1 MDKTELLKDSVK
13 KLLSLGVLD
22 EEIFSSLSEVGI
34 SKEDAQK
41 LVNDVKNNV
50 KNDQVSSEGVFE
62 KTAKALRENIP
73 LPNKVQD
80 NLQKQ
85 GQVENINNNTF
96 NQFEKKE
103 INPLDVDFGVDI
115 RDSSQNFNASA
126 KNQVKK
132 TELVDDI
139 VNQSSAKG
147 NKVAQAPSKNVEN
160 NSSKIADKLLSEI
173 SQVKGVSNE
182 KNSDVK
188 TQNEIT
194 QNLSSEN
201 GINEV
206 EKKPV
211 QKISEVQQSDIE
223 ELWKKGIVIA
233 INAKLDDMRKM
244 KDEIEMKI
252 DSKVDLAVRNEI
264 NQFRVLLDSQKDLI
278 ISSNREALA
287 EKQKEITFIIDSKIA
302 ELKKYNQEIEEN
314 MKLINQT
321 KDSQEKAM
329 REINESLETVKKTKT
344 QLVME
349 MNSELI
355 KSKSNTQEFI
365 DKSDRHLKEMDDRI
379 NKTLEFEK
387 NIADG
392 MLAKVEQKIENL
404 TINKANNIIDELQI
418 ELNKIKSIEKE
429 VSIETLDEK
438 IKTLEKFK
446 SEFLNSMQENL
457 KKINDAIEKLND
469 KNDNVEKELKG
480 RMLIFDAKIE
490 ELTKFEKEFAKVM
503 ANYLK
508 KE

>member
-1 MDKTELLKDSVK
+1 LLKDSVK

-115 RDSSQNFNASA
+115 RDSSQNSSASA

>member
-115 RDSSQNFNASA
+115 RDSSQNSSASA